1 MGSIINLDVIQV
13 IDLRTIIVR
22 RGAESS
28 SFLPLGGMIMALFDN
43 RKVAGIMADRGLS
56 ELSEETESQVEAIL
70 SELDSKKLLRDSDT
84 ANFTDRSNQEK
95 VGFLR
100 AIMEQNWILISQNE
114 KLLKVLEKKQ
124 QE

>member
-1 MGSIINLDVIQV
+1 
-13 IDLRTIIVR
+13 
-22 RGAESS
+22 
-28 SFLPLGGMIMALFDN
+28 MALFDN

-56 ELSEETESQVEAIL
+56 DLSEETESQVEAIL

-114 KLLKVLEKKQ
+114 KLLKALEKKQ